1 MPKQEV
7 ETGKTL
13 TNIQE
18 KIESLQKC
26 GTEVNRHAHSSIIVL
41 HPQLPGPALL
51 PAIQLLSLLGPTV
64 LFKINYS

>member
-1 MPKQEV
+1 MRKQKV
-7 ETGKTL
+7 ETGETL

-18 KIESLQKC
+18 KIELLQKH
-26 GTEVNRHAHSSIIVL
+26 GTEVNRHAQSSIVL

-51 PAIQLLSLLGPTV
+51 PAIQLLALLGPTA